1 MEIIEVKFEHI
12 WNVVITI
19 NWLLV
24 IVAVIVSMLLY
35 WIINLIYHAKVLK
48 SIRIEEATIGV
59 GNSTVVIKYDK
70 RIQEIAYK
78 IWVELNTR
86 KIGIMFDE
94 DNDVIIEVYNSWYQ
108 AFGVIRKLLED
119 VPIERVVDAEGLIGI
134 TTKVLNDGLRPHLT
148 RWQAR
153 YRAWYNSKLKID
165 VDMIPQQLQR
175 EYPDYDEL
183 VKDLKRTN
191 EIMIRF
197 SQELQRIIYDK

>member
-134 TTKVLNDGLRPHLT
+134 TTKGLHDGLRPHLT

-165 VDMIPQQLQR
+165 VDVIPQQLQR